1 MGGNQSRKYRP
12 EPFDPNKTSNSHDYE
27 AWRASRAD
35 PYMKLVKKN
44 YRFYV
49 RAAFARRDD
58 L

>member
-12 EPFDPNKTSNSHDYE
+12 EAYNSDKILNERDYE

-35 PYMKLVKKN
+35 PYMSLVKKN